1 MDAIRAL
8 VQDILKIR
16 EAAKLSL
23 GPGWSARTPRRAA
36 SRRSSPSAPADLSR
50 ARRNASTSGSLQ
62 TQPNPERFGQ
72 IPSRGDGISAETLKE
87 ALVRASRER
96 LRLGEALVAMGVA
109 DVGPELVVLLDDLP
123 AADVLRALAVHLQ
136 MDFLSADELPSAP
149 PAVKE
154 LSPKYLRQY
163 IACPIA
169 VEGATV
175 TVATAEPTNTQL
187 VDEIQQLL
195 GLTVKLC
202 VAPEPAI
209 LEAIERAYGANTAL
223 QKIVEGMETAGGYH
237 LAEPEEDVNHL
248 RDMAFEAPVV
258 RLVNLLIEGALAS
271 DASDIHIEPFEDSLR
286 VRYRIDGLL
295 YDQEAPPRRLQ
306 PALTS
311 RIKIMAEMN
320 IAERRL
326 PQDGRIRVT
335 GQGGQRV
342 DIRVSTVPTIHGESI
357 VMRLL
362 DRSSVFLPF
371 DRLGFSRNTAAT
383 FETLIRRPHGILLVT
398 GPTGS
403 GKTTTL
409 YAALDKINR
418 PDLKILTVEDPV
430 EYQLKGV
437 NQIPVRPKIGLSFA
451 AGLRHIVRQDP
462 DVIMVGEIRDL
473 ETAEI
478 AIQSALTGHLVFS
491 TLHTN
496 DAPGAVTRLQ
506 DLGCEPYLV
515 SSVLSGVLAQRL
527 VRRICQAC
535 RAPDHPDAAEL
546 LAIGISD
553 STGIELFRGKGC
565 DECRSTGYRGRI
577 GIYELFRINDET
589 RSLIVRRAPAGEIRR
604 HAVEHGM
611 LTLREDAWGKACAG
625 FTTVDEIL
633 RVTQEDT

>member
-1 MDAIRAL
+1 MTTRRGGDHNPATLNSLSPPPLRLGEIL
-8 VQDILKIR
+8 VQ
-16 EAAKLSL
+16 
-23 GPGWSARTPRRAA
+23 ARVVT
-36 SRRSSPSAPADLSR
+36 DEL
-50 ARRNASTSGSLQ
+50 LQ
-62 TQPNPERFGQ
+62 
-72 IPSRGDGISAETLKE
+72 E
-87 ALVRASRER
+87 ALARAGEER
-96 LRLGEALVAMGVA
+96 QRLGEALVAMGAASA
-109 DVGPELVVLLDDLP
+109 D
-123 AADVLRALAVHLQ
+123 DVLKAVAAQQELPY
-136 MDFLSADELPSAP
+136 LSAEELPSTP
-149 PAVKE
+149 PALKE

-163 IACPIA
+163 VACPIA
-169 VEGATV
+169 VEGTTV
-175 TVATAEPTNTQL
+175 TVATADPTNP
-187 VDEIQQLL
+187 LL
-195 GLTVKLC
+195 LDDLEQTLSLAIKLC
-202 VAPEPAI
+202 VAPGPAI

-223 QKIVEGMETAGGYH
+223 QKIVEGMGSGADRH
-237 LAEPEEDVNHL
+237 AEPEDDVDHL
-248 RDMAFEAPVV
+248 RDLAFEAPVV
-258 RLVNLLIEGALAS
+258 RLVNLLIEEALAA

-306 PALTS
+306 AALTS
-311 RIKIMAEMN
+311 RIKIMAELN

-335 GQGGQRV
+335 GMGGRRV

-371 DRLGFSRNTAAT
+371 DRLGFSSPTARA
-383 FETLIRRPHGILLVT
+383 FEMLIRQPHGILLVT

-418 PDLKILTVEDPV
+418 ADLKIITVEDPV

-506 DLGCEPYLV
+506 DMGCEPYLL
-515 SSVLSGVLAQRL
+515 SSVLTGVLAQRL

-535 RAPDHPDAAEL
+535 RAPDHPDPAEL
-546 LAIGISD
+546 LALGITD
-553 STGIELFRGKGC
+553 ATGLELFRGKGC
-565 DECRSTGYRGRI
+565 DECRGTGYRGRT
-577 GIYELFRINDET
+577 GIYELFKISEEA
-589 RSLIVRRAPAGEIRR
+589 RSLIVQKVPGGEIRR
-604 HAVEHGM
+604 HAVGHGM
-611 LTLREDAWGKACAG
+611 ITLREDAWAKACAG
-625 FTTVDEIL
+625 LTTVAEIL
-633 RVTQEDT
+633 RVTQEDS

>member
-1 MDAIRAL
+1 MTTRRGGHHNPATLNSLSPPPLRLGEIL
-8 VQDILKIR
+8 VQ
-16 EAAKLSL
+16 
-23 GPGWSARTPRRAA
+23 ARVVT
-36 SRRSSPSAPADLSR
+36 DEL
-50 ARRNASTSGSLQ
+50 LQ
-62 TQPNPERFGQ
+62 
-72 IPSRGDGISAETLKE
+72 E
-87 ALVRASRER
+87 ALARAGEER
-96 LRLGEALVAMGVA
+96 QRLGEALVAMGAASA
-109 DVGPELVVLLDDLP
+109 D
-123 AADVLRALAVHLQ
+123 DVLKAVAAQQELPY
-136 MDFLSADELPSAP
+136 LSAEELPSTP
-149 PAVKE
+149 PALKE

-163 IACPIA
+163 VACPIA
-169 VEGATV
+169 VEGTTV
-175 TVATAEPTNTQL
+175 TVATADPTNP
-187 VDEIQQLL
+187 LL
-195 GLTVKLC
+195 LDDLEQTLSLAIKLC
-202 VAPEPAI
+202 VAPGPAI

-223 QKIVEGMETAGGYH
+223 QKIVEGMGSGADRH
-237 LAEPEEDVNHL
+237 AEPEDDVDHL
-248 RDMAFEAPVV
+248 RDLAFEAPVV
-258 RLVNLLIEGALAS
+258 RLVNLLIEEALAA

-306 PALTS
+306 AALTS
-311 RIKIMAEMN
+311 RIKIMAELN

-335 GQGGQRV
+335 GMGGRRV

-371 DRLGFSRNTAAT
+371 DRLGFSSPTARA
-383 FETLIRRPHGILLVT
+383 FEMLIRQPHGILLVT

-418 PDLKILTVEDPV
+418 ADLKIITVEDPV

-506 DLGCEPYLV
+506 DMGCEPYLL
-515 SSVLSGVLAQRL
+515 SSVLTGVLAQRL

-535 RAPDHPDAAEL
+535 RAPDHPDPAEL
-546 LAIGISD
+546 LALGITD
-553 STGIELFRGKGC
+553 ATGLELFRGKGC
-565 DECRSTGYRGRI
+565 DECRGTGYRGRT
-577 GIYELFRINDET
+577 GIYELFKISEEA
-589 RSLIVRRAPAGEIRR
+589 RSLIVQKVPGGEIRR
-604 HAVEHGM
+604 HAVGHGM
-611 LTLREDAWGKACAG
+611 ITLREDAWAKACAG
-625 FTTVDEIL
+625 LTTVAEIL
-633 RVTQEDT
+633 RVTQEDS

>member
-1 MDAIRAL
+1 MTTRRGGDHNPATLNSLSPPPPRLGEIL
-8 VQDILKIR
+8 VQ
-16 EAAKLSL
+16 
-23 GPGWSARTPRRAA
+23 ARVVT
-36 SRRSSPSAPADLSR
+36 DEL
-50 ARRNASTSGSLQ
+50 LQ
-62 TQPNPERFGQ
+62 
-72 IPSRGDGISAETLKE
+72 E
-87 ALVRASRER
+87 ALARAGEER
-96 LRLGEALVAMGVA
+96 QRLGEALVAMGAASA
-109 DVGPELVVLLDDLP
+109 D
-123 AADVLRALAVHLQ
+123 DVLKAVAAQQELPY
-136 MDFLSADELPSAP
+136 LSAEELPSTP
-149 PAVKE
+149 PALKE

-163 IACPIA
+163 VACPIA
-169 VEGATV
+169 VEGTTV
-175 TVATAEPTNTQL
+175 TVATADPTNP
-187 VDEIQQLL
+187 LL
-195 GLTVKLC
+195 LDDLEQTLSLAIKLC
-202 VAPEPAI
+202 VAPGPAI

-223 QKIVEGMETAGGYH
+223 QKIVEGMGSGADRH
-237 LAEPEEDVNHL
+237 AEPEDDVDHL
-248 RDMAFEAPVV
+248 RDLAFEAPVV
-258 RLVNLLIEGALAS
+258 RLVNLLIEEALAA

-306 PALTS
+306 AALTS
-311 RIKIMAEMN
+311 RIKIMAELN

-335 GQGGQRV
+335 GVGGRRV

-371 DRLGFSRNTAAT
+371 DRLGFSSPTARA
-383 FETLIRRPHGILLVT
+383 FEMLIRQPHGILLVT

-418 PDLKILTVEDPV
+418 ADLKIITVEDPV

-506 DLGCEPYLV
+506 DMGCEPYLL
-515 SSVLSGVLAQRL
+515 SSVLTGVLAQRL

-535 RAPDHPDAAEL
+535 RAPDHPDPAEL
-546 LAIGISD
+546 LALGITD
-553 STGIELFRGKGC
+553 ATGLELFRGKGC
-565 DECRSTGYRGRI
+565 DECRGTGYRGRT
-577 GIYELFRINDET
+577 GIYELFKISDAT
-589 RSLIVRRAPAGEIRR
+589 RSLIVQKVPGGEIRR
-604 HAVEHGM
+604 HAVGHGM
-611 LTLREDAWGKACAG
+611 ITLREDAWAKACAG
-625 FTTVDEIL
+625 LTTVAEIL
-633 RVTQEDT
+633 RVTQEDS

>member
-1 MDAIRAL
+1 MAD
-8 VQDILKIR
+8 
-16 EAAKLSL
+16 
-23 GPGWSARTPRRAA
+23 SAR
-36 SRRSSPSAPADLSR
+36 SVDG
-50 ARRNASTSGSLQ
+50 NEASTTARPLGRILLDQ
-62 TQPNPERFGQ
+62 GVVN
-72 IPSRGDGISAETLKE
+72 AETLEE
-87 ALVRASRER
+87 ALGRAKATSTRIGNI
-96 LRLGEALVAMGVA
+96 LIDMGAVLPDDVARAVAVQEGV
-109 DVGPELVVLLDDLP
+109 P
-123 AADVLRALAVHLQ
+123 
-136 MDFLSADELPSAP
+136 FLSAEELPSTP
-149 PAVKE
+149 PTLKN

-163 IACPIA
+163 VACPVA
-169 VEGATV
+169 VEGSVV
-175 TVATAEPTNTQL
+175 TVAAADPTNPLLLDDLRQT
-187 VDEIQQLL
+187 L

-202 VAPEPAI
+202 VAAAPAI

-223 QKIVEGMETAGGYH
+223 QKIVEGMGSAG
-237 LAEPEEDVNHL
+237 AEGDGGQEEDVNHL

-258 RLVNLLIEGALAS
+258 RLVNLLIEEALVA
-271 DASDIHIEPFEDSLR
+271 DASDIHIEPFEDTLR

-306 PALTS
+306 AALTS

-335 GQGGQRV
+335 ASGGRRV

-371 DRLGFSRNTAAT
+371 DRLGFSSGTARA
-383 FETLIRRPHGILLVT
+383 FNTLIRRPHGILLVT

-418 PDLKILTVEDPV
+418 PDLKIITVEDPV

-437 NQIPVRPKIGLSFA
+437 NQIPVKPKIGLSFA

-478 AIQSALTGHLVFS
+478 AIQAALTGHLVFS

-496 DAPGAVTRLQ
+496 DAPSAVTRLQ
-506 DLGCEPYLV
+506 DMGCEPYLL
-515 SSVLSGVLAQRL
+515 SSVLNGVLAQRL

-535 RAPDHPDAAEL
+535 RAPHHPDPAEL
-546 LAIGISD
+546 LAIGVAD
-553 STGIELFRGKGC
+553 VTGAELFRGKGC
-565 DECRSTGYRGRI
+565 DDCRGTGYRGRS
-577 GIYELFRINDET
+577 GIYELFGITEEV
-589 RSLIVRRAPAGEIRR
+589 RSLIVRKASAGEIRR
-604 HAVEHGM
+604 HAVENGM
-611 LTLREDAWGKACAG
+611 VTLREDGWARVCAG
-625 FTTVDEIL
+625 LTTVEEIL
-633 RVTQEDT
+633 RVTQEET

>member
-1 MDAIRAL
+1 MTTRRGGDHNPATLNSLSPPPLRLGEIL
-8 VQDILKIR
+8 VQ
-16 EAAKLSL
+16 
-23 GPGWSARTPRRAA
+23 ARVVT
-36 SRRSSPSAPADLSR
+36 DEL
-50 ARRNASTSGSLQ
+50 LQ
-62 TQPNPERFGQ
+62 
-72 IPSRGDGISAETLKE
+72 E
-87 ALVRASRER
+87 ALARAGEER
-96 LRLGEALVAMGVA
+96 QRLGEALVAMGAASA
-109 DVGPELVVLLDDLP
+109 D
-123 AADVLRALAVHLQ
+123 DVLKAVAAQQELP
-136 MDFLSADELPSAP
+136 FLSAEELPSTP
-149 PAVKE
+149 PALKE

-163 IACPIA
+163 VACPIA
-169 VEGATV
+169 VEGTTV
-175 TVATAEPTNTQL
+175 TVATADPTNP
-187 VDEIQQLL
+187 LL
-195 GLTVKLC
+195 LDDLEQTLSLAIKLC
-202 VAPEPAI
+202 VAPGPAI

-223 QKIVEGMETAGGYH
+223 QKIVEGMGSGADRH
-237 LAEPEEDVNHL
+237 AEPEDDVDHL
-248 RDMAFEAPVV
+248 RDLAFEAPVV
-258 RLVNLLIEGALAS
+258 RLVNLLIEEALAA

-306 PALTS
+306 AALTS
-311 RIKIMAEMN
+311 RIKIMAELN

-335 GQGGQRV
+335 GVGGRRV

-371 DRLGFSRNTAAT
+371 DRLGFSSPTARA
-383 FETLIRRPHGILLVT
+383 FEMLIRQPHGILLVT

-418 PDLKILTVEDPV
+418 ADLKIITVEDPV

-496 DAPGAVTRLQ
+496 DAPGAITRLQ
-506 DLGCEPYLV
+506 DMGCEPYLL
-515 SSVLSGVLAQRL
+515 SSVLTGVLAQRL

-535 RAPDHPDAAEL
+535 RAPDHPDPAEL
-546 LAIGISD
+546 LALGITD
-553 STGIELFRGKGC
+553 ATGLELFRGKGC
-565 DECRSTGYRGRI
+565 DECRGTGYRGRT
-577 GIYELFRINDET
+577 GIYELFKISEEA
-589 RSLIVRRAPAGEIRR
+589 RSLIVQKVPGGEIRR
-604 HAVEHGM
+604 HAVGHGM
-611 LTLREDAWGKACAG
+611 ITLREDAWAKACAG
-625 FTTVDEIL
+625 LTTVAEIL
-633 RVTQEDT
+633 RVTQEDS

>member
-1 MDAIRAL
+1 LESQPGPNRL
-8 VQDILKIR
+8 GQILTRQRVITAEIL
-16 EAAKLSL
+16 EAAQL
-23 GPGWSARTPRRAA
+23 RAT
-36 SRRSSPSAPADLSR
+36 R
-50 ARRNASTSGSLQ
+50 
-62 TQPNPERFGQ
+62 E
-72 IPSRGDGISAETLKE
+72 GI
-87 ALVRASRER
+87 
-96 LRLGEALVAMGVA
+96 RLGEALVAMGVA
-109 DVGPELVVLLDDLP
+109 TS
-123 AADVLRALAVHLQ
+123 ADVLQALAAQLQ
-136 MDFLSADELPSAP
+136 LGFLAADELPSTP
-149 PAVKE
+149 PVLKE

-163 IACPIA
+163 LACPIT
-169 VEGATV
+169 VEGGTV
-175 TVATAEPTNTQL
+175 TVATAEPTNPL
-187 VDEIQQLL
+187 LLDDLQQIL

-202 VAPEPAI
+202 VAPAPAI
-209 LEAIERAYGANTAL
+209 LDAIERAYGANTAL
-223 QKIVEGMETAGGYH
+223 QKIVEGMGTSGPEHHT
-237 LAEPEEDVNHL
+237 EPEEDVNHL

-258 RLVNLLIEGALAS
+258 RLVNLLIDGALAS

-306 PALTS
+306 AALTS

-335 GQGGQRV
+335 GQGGRRV

-371 DRLGFSRNTAAT
+371 DRLGFSQGTAAA

-527 VRRICQAC
+527 VRRVCQAC
-535 RAPDHPDAAEL
+535 RAPDHPDGAEL
-546 LAIGISD
+546 LALGVSD
-553 STGIELFRGKGC
+553 AAGTELFRGKGC
-565 DECRSTGYRGRI
+565 DECRGTGYRGRI

-611 LTLREDAWGKACAG
+611 LTLREDAWAKACAG